1 MNLGQAILDEI
12 IKQGMVN
19 VAYPKIDET
28 IVFAWSANAAEQI
41 EAIVMNALKENK
53 NEPTPP

>member
-1 MNLGQAILDEI
+1 MNLGQTILDEI

-19 VAYPKIDET
+19 VVYPKIDEP
-28 IVFAWSANAAEQI
+28 IVFLWNDNAAEQI
-41 EAIVMNALKENK
+41 EAIVMNALKENQ